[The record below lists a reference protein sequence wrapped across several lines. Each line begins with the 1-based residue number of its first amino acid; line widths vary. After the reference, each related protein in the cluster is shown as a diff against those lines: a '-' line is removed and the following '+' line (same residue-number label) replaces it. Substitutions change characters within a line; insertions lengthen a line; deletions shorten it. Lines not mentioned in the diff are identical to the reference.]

1 MFNSA
6 MESSAKFFATTSG
19 NGAETYRASMPESLP
34 PEVEEGNVEYKLKLV
49 NPSPSRLEHLVTQ
62 MKWRLQEGDGEAIY
76 EIGVEDN
83 GMFVGLTR
91 EELDSSLNTLNVMAS
106 KLGAHTTLLRRHAV
120 SGEGSSSLR
129 LVAEVLVRRVPDDQQ
144 FIDIRL
150 AVLGNVDAGKSTLL
164 GVLTHNELDNGRGRA
179 RLNLFRHLHEIQ
191 TGRTSSISHEILGFN
206 SQGEVINYSESR
218 TAEDICEQSAK
229 LITFIDLAGHHKYL
243 RTTIFGLTG
252 HSPDFAMLVIAG
264 NAGIVGT
271 TKEHLGLA
279 MALKVPTFV
288 IINKKDICLPS
299 VIERTLRLLDRLL
312 KSPGCNK
319 VPVVVR
325 TEDDVIV
332 AATNFISNQVTP
344 VFTASCVT
352 GENLNLVKKFLNLVP
367 PARSPLDQERLAQE
381 FTEYQVDEIF
391 NVPGIGPVVGGTL
404 ERGVLREADKL
415 LLGPSLDGGFHP
427 VIVTSV
433 KRNRA
438 PCRVVR
444 AGQAASVALS
454 GVDRTLLRRG
464 MVLLDPVQK
473 PCSCLGFWAEVFLL
487 FHTTSIGKRF
497 QATVYVGNVIQTAVI
512 DDMNKDSL
520 KTGQRAKVRFR
531 FMKHPEYIRNGSR
544 IFFREGHT
552 KGVGQVLS
560 LIYQNANTDR

>member
-1 MFNSA
+1 
-6 MESSAKFFATTSG
+6 MESFIHLFETPSG
-19 NGAETYRASMPESLP
+19 SGTQTARASMPECLP

-62 MKWRLQEGDGEAIY
+62 MKWRLQEGEGEAIY

-91 EELDSSLNTLNVMAS
+91 EELDSSLSTLNVMAS
-106 KLGAHTTLLRRHAV
+106 KLGAHTTLLRRHLV
-120 SGEGSSSLR
+120 ENIINGPSR
-129 LVAEVLVRRVPDDQQ
+129 QVAEVLVRRVPDDQQ

-164 GVLTHNELDNGRGRA
+164 GVLTHDELDNGRGRA

-206 SQGEVINYSESR
+206 SKGEVINYSESR
-218 TAEDICEQSAK
+218 TAEDICEQSSK

-252 HSPDFAMLVIAG
+252 HSPDFAMLVIAA

-279 MALKVPTFV
+279 MALKVPTIV
-288 IINKKDICLPS
+288 IVNKTDICLPAT
-299 VIERTLRLLDRLL
+299 VERTLRVLDRLL

-344 VFTASCVT
+344 VFTVSCVT
-352 GENLNLVKKFLNLVP
+352 GENLNLVRRFLNLVP
-367 PARSPLDQERLAQE
+367 PARSPMDQEKLAQE
-381 FTEYQVDEIF
+381 CTEYQVDEIF
-391 NVPGIGPVVGGTL
+391 NVPGTGPVVGGTL
-404 ERGVLREADKL
+404 ERGVLREGDQL
-415 LLGPSLDGGFHP
+415 LLGPSVDGHFQP
-427 VIVTSV
+427 VTVTSV

-438 PCRVVR
+438 ACRVVR
-444 AGQAASVALS
+444 AGQAASVAIS
-454 GVDRTLLRRG
+454 GIDRSLLRRG
-464 MVLLDPVQK
+464 MVLTDPVQK
-473 PCSCLGFWAEVFLL
+473 PCSCLGFWADVFLL
-487 FHTTSIGKRF
+487 FHTTSISKRF
-497 QATVYVGNVIQTAVI
+497 QTTVYIGNVIQTAVI
-512 DDMNKDSL
+512 EEMNKESL
-520 KTGQRAKVRFR
+520 RTGQRAKVRFR
-531 FMKHPEYIRNGSR
+531 FIKQPEYIRPGSR

-560 LIYQNANTDR
+560 VIKYSQDTDR

>member
-1 MFNSA
+1 
-6 MESSAKFFATTSG
+6 MESFIHLFETAAGS
-19 NGAETYRASMPESLP
+19 GAETSRASMPESLP

-106 KLGAHTTLLRRHAV
+106 KLGAHTTLLRRHV
-120 SGEGSSSLR
+120 VESTGSSFAR
-129 LVAEVLVRRVPDDQQ
+129 EVAEVFVRRVPDDQK

-164 GVLTHNELDNGRGRA
+164 GVLTHDELDNGRGRA

-191 TGRTSSISHEILGFN
+191 SGRTSSISHEILGFN
-206 SQGEVINYSESR
+206 SKGEVINYSESR
-218 TAEDICEQSAK
+218 TAEDICEQSSK

-264 NAGIVGT
+264 NAGVVGT

-279 MALKVPTFV
+279 MALKVPTLV
-288 IINKKDICLPS
+288 IVNKTDICLPTM
-299 VIERTLRLLDRLL
+299 VGHTLKVLDRLL
-312 KSPGCNK
+312 KSPGCKK
-319 VPVVVR
+319 VPVVVE

-344 VFTASCVT
+344 VFTVSCVT
-352 GENLNLVKKFLNLVP
+352 GENLNLIKKFLNLVP
-367 PARSPLDQERLAQE
+367 PARSAMDQEKLAQE
-381 FTEYQVDEIF
+381 LTEYQVDKIF
-391 NVPGIGPVVGGTL
+391 NVPGTGPVVGGTL
-404 ERGVLREADKL
+404 ERGVLREGDQL
-415 LLGPSLDGGFHP
+415 LLGPSQDGSFHP
-427 VIVTSV
+427 VTVTSV

-438 PCRVVR
+438 ACRVVR
-444 AGQAASVALS
+444 AGQAATVAIS
-454 GVDRTLLRRG
+454 GMDRNLLRRG
-464 MVLLDPVQK
+464 MVLADPVQK
-473 PCSCLGFWAEVFLL
+473 PRPCYGFWAEVFLL
-487 FHTTSIGKRF
+487 FHTTSISKRF
-497 QATVYVGNVIQTAVI
+497 QATVYIGNVIQTAVI
-512 DDMNKDSL
+512 EEMNRDSL
-520 KTGQRAKVRFR
+520 RTGQRAKVRFK
-531 FMKHPEYIRNGSR
+531 FMKQPEYIREGAR
-544 IFFREGHT
+544 VFFREGHT
-552 KGVGQVLS
+552 KGVGQVQS
-560 LIYQNANTDR
+560 VIYHNAVPGR